1 MSATSARPPQQGPFL
16 HPRQRV
22 GLTIFGGLALIA
34 IVAGLSFFVGRHDR
48 EDGASAASPGPS
60 PPGTVRIALCQ
71 FDVVG
76 HNPSATLERAIGIVR
91 KAFDSGATY
100 VFLPELTLHG
110 TREVTRPDPLA
121 HSLEESPAVAAMSR
135 LSREHRGYVVINLL
149 HRNGEKIFN
158 SSIVMNP
165 DGRVIHA
172 HHKTMLANVDRKG
185 GLSAGREYRPVATP
199 HGTMGILICRESERI
214 LRILRQVAADEAA
227 GLMSVPPPDYWL
239 AQAAL
244 AAYRGVDLL
253 LIQMAFPGLT
263 DTRTRDPYV
272 GDKLW
277 EIPGR
282 VANIALEWAALT
294 GARVMVVNKT
304 GAARRHRYGGHSCAV
319 TPRGRMLALA
329 GYRPYVLYLDLPLD
343 AKGQFCDDTV
353 VAPSEPFLGWSL
365 PQDPE

>member
-1 MSATSARPPQQGPFL
+1 MRIVSGVVL
-16 HPRQRV
+16 M
-22 GLTIFGGLALIA
+22 AL
-34 IVAGLSFFVGRHDR
+34 VAGLAFVTGRHSG
-48 EDGASAASPGPS
+48 EGAAADSPGPS
-60 PPGTVRIALCQ
+60 PVGTVRIALCQ

-76 HNPSATLERAIGIVR
+76 HNPDATLQRVIGIVR
-91 KAFDSGATY
+91 KAFESGATY

-110 TREVTRPDPLA
+110 TREVPRPDALA
-121 HSLEESPAVAAMSR
+121 QTLEESPAVAAMSR

-149 HRNGEKIFN
+149 HRDGEAIFN
-158 SSIVMNP
+158 SSVVVEP
-165 DGRVIHA
+165 EGRVLHV

-185 GLSAGREYRPVATP
+185 GLSASHEYHPVTTP
-199 HGTMGILICRESERI
+199 HGTIGILICRESERI
-214 LRILRQVAADEAA
+214 LRILRQAAEDEAA

-239 AQAAL
+239 AQSAL
-244 AAYRGVDLL
+244 AAYRGVDIL
-253 LIQMAFPGLT
+253 LIQMAFSGLT

-294 GARVMVVNKT
+294 GARVLVVNKT

-319 TPRGRMLALA
+319 SPRGRLLALA
-329 GYRPYVLYLDLPLD
+329 GYRPHVLYLDLPLN
-343 AKGQFCDDTV
+343 ANGEFCGDTV
-353 VAPSEPFLGWSL
+353 VAPSDPFLGWSL